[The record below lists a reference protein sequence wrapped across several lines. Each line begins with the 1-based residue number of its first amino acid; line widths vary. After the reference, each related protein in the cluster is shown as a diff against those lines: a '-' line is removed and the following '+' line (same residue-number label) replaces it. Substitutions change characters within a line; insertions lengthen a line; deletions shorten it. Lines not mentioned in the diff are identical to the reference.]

1 MIRLIMSSSLLFSD
15 VPDFLFSDVPVF
27 SVPVFSVPVFRCS
40 CLQMFLFSSVPVFS
54 VPAVRTLRPVGVGCV
69 DWY

>member
-1 MIRLIMSSSLLFSD
+1 MILLIMSSSLLFSD

-27 SVPVFSVPVFRCS
+27 SVPVFRCS
-40 CLQMFLFSSVPVFS
+40 CLQMFLFSCVHVFS